1 VDALDVDY
9 HVYPSCD
16 YESVWNT
23 VVVPAATGEYC
34 GYLRWLEE
42 EMPDEVGVVE
52 EEEEEVVVVEEDDG
66 VTSGGGNEIDR
77 LAEQFIARC
86 PCQLIAGEAG
96 VVRPAS
102 GDDRQEP
109 LNPPS
114 SSSSG
119 LLIDA
124 FFFF

>member
-16 YESVWNT
+16 YESVWNA

-52 EEEEEVVVVEEDDG
+52 EEEEVVVEEEDDG

-86 PCQLIAGEAG
+86 RANLLLEKQESYD
-96 VVRPAS
+96 R
-102 GDDRQEP
+102 RQEMIARS
-109 LNPPS
+109 L
-114 SSSSG
+114 
-119 LLIDA
+119 
-124 FFFF
+124 